1 MNTVFFNSNFTDEDR
16 RKRLYEGEVFVFSP
30 IPSSIKLCEFAREL
44 IQEAFAPLEPKEAEY
59 KLSTQEYVAILA
71 RLKPKFVHHPAAKQF
86 LRGILEELGC
96 DPTKTYF
103 DVPRLKS
110 IPHAG
115 HHSSGLTYAIHAH
128 RDTWYS
134 APFCQQNWWLPIYDI
149 GSASA
154 LAFHPRYWSQP
165 VLNGSAKF
173 NHYRWN
179 KYARKAAA
187 DDPEKYLQD
196 QPCPEEPIE
205 IEPQLR
211 LICPAGGILLFSG
224 AQLHSAVPNT
234 SGQTRFSID
243 FRTVHLDDVLAKVGA
258 LNIDSAAT
266 GTSLRDFLRGTDFS
280 RIPDEIAGL
289 YDTEPLTDGELIFKP
304 QVPGDGLR

>member
-1 MNTVFFNSNFTDEDR
+1 MNTVFFNSTLTDEER
-16 RKRLYEGEVFVFSP
+16 RRRLYEGELFVFSP
-30 IPSSIKLCEFAREL
+30 LASSLKLCEFAREL
-44 IQEAFAPLEPKEAEY
+44 IQEAFAPLDPREAEY
-59 KLSTQEYVAILA
+59 KLPTQEYIAILA
-71 RLKPKFVHHPAAKQF
+71 RLKPTFVHHSKSKQ
-86 LRGILEELGC
+86 LIQRMLEEMGAEL
-96 DPTKTYF
+96 DKTYF
-103 DVPRLKS
+103 DVPRLKT

-115 HHSSGLTYAIHAH
+115 NHPSGLTYAIHPH

-134 APFCQQNWWLPIYDI
+134 APFCQLNWWLPIYDI

-165 VLNGSAKF
+165 VRNGSSKF

-179 KYARKAAA
+179 KYGRKAAA

-196 QPCPEEPIE
+196 QPCPEEPVE
-205 IEPQLR
+205 LEPQVR

-243 FRTVHLDDVLAKVGA
+243 FRTVHIDDVKAKVGA
-258 LNIDSAAT
+258 PNIDSAAT
-266 GTSLRDFLRGTDFS
+266 GTTLRDFLRGTDFAG
-280 RIPDEIAGL
+280 IPDDIVAL
-289 YDTEPLTDGELIFKP
+289 YDSEPVTDGELVFQPEIPAGFS
-304 QVPGDGLR
+304 R